1 MGWIMARVLIID
13 DEENILKTLSG
24 ILEGEGHEPVTA
36 ATGGDGLD
44 RAAKAVVDCVL
55 LDVWLPD
62 LDGLKVLREL
72 KRDDPLMPVIMMSGH
87 STIAT
92 AVEATKLGA
101 YTFLEKPLD
110 LDYLLLTLRNA
121 LRLAELEKEN
131 ILLKER
137 APDEPVMVGDSQA
150 LQRLRSLISQV
161 APTNSRVLITG
172 ENGTGKEIVARM
184 IYNASPRRG
193 KPFVKVNC
201 AAIPSE
207 LIESE
212 LFGHEKGAFTGATEA
227 KPGKFELADGGT
239 LFLDEIGD
247 MSPGTQAKV
256 LRVLEEQEF
265 ERVGG
270 KKPISVDVRVIA
282 ATNQDLPEKIKQRE
296 FREDLYFRLNVIP
309 MNAPPLREHAEDIP
323 AIAEHF
329 LARYAVENNRRPK
342 QLTADTLDILRSYPW
357 PGNVRELRN
366 IMERLA
372 ILAPGDKV
380 TPADLAGI
388 IPGIEPPYIPTK
400 PTASADPAEY
410 LTQFDSSALK
420 EAVSSCERAMI
431 LRRLSDCGGNV
442 KKTAESL
449 GLERSHLYKKM
460 RSLNIDPS
468 KRTGN

>member
-1 MGWIMARVLIID
+1 MARVLIID

-24 ILEGEGHEPVTA
+24 ILSDEGHETITA
-36 ATGGDGLD
+36 ANAADGLA
-44 RAAKAVVDCVL
+44 RASEFNIDCVL

-62 LDGLKVLREL
+62 IDGLQVLREL
-72 KRDDPLMPVIMMSGH
+72 RRDDTMRPVIMMSGH
-87 STIAT
+87 STITT

-110 LDYLLLTLRNA
+110 LERLLLTLRNA
-121 LRLAELEKEN
+121 LRQIELEREN
-131 ILLKER
+131 LLLREDAATEEYK
-137 APDEPVMVGDSQA
+137 MVGTSPA
-150 LQRLRSLISQV
+150 LDRMRSLIKQV

-172 ENGTGKEIVARM
+172 ENGTGKEIVARA
-184 IYNASPRRG
+184 IYSGSERRG

-201 AAIPSE
+201 AAIPGE

-212 LFGHEKGAFTGATEA
+212 LFGHEKGAFTGATES

-239 LFLDEIGD
+239 IFLDEVGD

-270 KKPISVDVRVIA
+270 KKPIKVDVRVIA
-282 ATNQDLPEKIKQRE
+282 ATNQDLEARIESGE
-296 FREDLYFRLNVIP
+296 FRPDLYFRLNVIP
-309 MNAPPLREHAEDIP
+309 IEVPPLREHAADIP

-329 LARYAVENNRRPK
+329 LARYAMEHNKRPK
-342 QLTADTLDILRSYPW
+342 RLSVDALRTLQSYKW

-372 ILAPGDKV
+372 ILTPGDEV
-380 TPADLAGI
+380 EQSDLAGI
-388 IPGIEPPYIPTK
+388 IPGVEKTLLIP
-400 PTASADPAEY
+400 AIHGNMDAAYMERYDNVQ
-410 LTQFDSSALK
+410 LRD
-420 EAVSSCERAMI
+420 AVSECEKELI
-431 LRRLSDCGGNV
+431 ERRLEACGGNV
-442 KKTAESL
+442 KKTAENL

-460 RSLNIDPS
+460 RALGIDPS
-468 KRTGN
+468 KRD